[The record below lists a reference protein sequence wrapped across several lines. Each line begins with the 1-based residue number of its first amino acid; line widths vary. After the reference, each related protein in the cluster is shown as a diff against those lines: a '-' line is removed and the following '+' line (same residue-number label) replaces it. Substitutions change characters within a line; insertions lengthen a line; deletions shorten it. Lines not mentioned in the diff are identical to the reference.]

1 MMSSAKSGV
10 GSYRLKVFSQPET
23 LTKIGPGYSI
33 QKSCGYLPQRCYPMN
48 GMKRKN
54 ISKLDQAA
62 RRLAEIVMEQMSSLP
77 IEKANALREEIRSL
91 AARSVRI

>member
-1 MMSSAKSGV
+1 
-10 GSYRLKVFSQPET
+10 
-23 LTKIGPGYSI
+23 
-33 QKSCGYLPQRCYPMN
+33 MN

-62 RRLAEIVMEQMSSLP
+62 QRLAEIVMEQMSSLP
-77 IEKANALREEIRSL
+77 IGKAKALREEIRSL